1 MLLFE
6 RPRDRLSFC
15 CHITFMKLIHA
26 IVWLGAAS
34 LLPSAL
40 AQEPAS
46 KEALPFSITIRSDVT
61 PISHA
66 AYRYPAYAGVERLE
80 GSCDVAF
87 AISPA
92 GKADNVEVRAC
103 TSNAFRR
110 AAKSAVESMTFK
122 PRTAMIEDVRVN
134 IAWNFDRDT
143 GVRTAS
149 LD

>member
-1 MLLFE
+1 
-6 RPRDRLSFC
+6 
-15 CHITFMKLIHA
+15 MKLIHA
-26 IVWLGAAS
+26 IFGLGAAS

-40 AQEPAS
+40 AQEPVS
-46 KEALPFSITIRSDVT
+46 KEALPFSITIKSDVT
-61 PISHA
+61 PISYE

-92 GKADNVEVRAC
+92 GKPDAIDVQTC

-110 AAKSAVESMTFK
+110 AAKSAVERMTFK
-122 PRTAMIEDVRVN
+122 PRQTAVDGVRMSIV
-134 IAWNFDRDT
+134 WSFDRER
-143 GVRTAS
+143 GFETAS